1 MATADEKLL
10 YTLDATMR
18 AFMDTMG
25 RDHKDLRTSVEKIF
39 GVVDDIRTVQAVFA
53 PQIERLKD
61 FGERLEEQE
70 RASDERGATLVRTIT
85 RVEKID
91 GDLSRMGAKVDILM
105 TRTEPKDEPAPKPKR
120 LFGAKVAGG
129 IFAASLYGA
138 WQFWDG
144 IREALAW
151 VKHGH

>member
-1 MATADEKLL
+1 MATSDEKLL
-10 YTLDATMR
+10 YGLDATLR
-18 AFMDTMG
+18 GFMDTMRG
-25 RDHKDLRTSVEKIF
+25 DHKDLRASVERIY

-70 RASDERGATLVRTIT
+70 RASDERGATLVRTIK

-105 TRTEPKDEPAPKPKR
+105 TRTEPKNEPTPKPKR

-129 IFAASLYGA
+129 VFAAIVYGA

-144 IREALAW
+144 IHEAIAW
-151 VKHGH
+151 VKYGH